1 MGFILFIILIGIA
14 IYYIA
19 KWQKTGEKGSSSD
32 NFSNPYADNQSQDN
46 GTYYRQGTGGRSSNN
61 SGGSNYARWIG
72 GGLGWAFGGPIG
84 GILGF
89 MMGSMFQN
97 GGANRL
103 FGQGVPQQTS
113 NFNVSLVVLSA
124 AVMKADGTVRKS
136 ELDYVKRFFVHNF
149 GTEMAQEY
157 VKMLGEII
165 KQDFDVKA
173 VAQQV
178 GQYMDYASKLQLLHY
193 LFGIAQADGSVSKS
207 ETDLLSQIAASMR
220 ISSADYESLKAMFV
234 KNTDSAYT
242 ILGINHDASEEEI
255 KAAYREMAK
264 KYHPDKVAHLGDD
277 VKKAAEEKFQSV
289 NEAYEAIKKE
299 RGIK

>member
-1 MGFILFIILIGIA
+1 
-14 IYYIA
+14 
-19 KWQKTGEKGSSSD
+19 
-32 NFSNPYADNQSQDN
+32 
-46 GTYYRQGTGGRSSNN
+46 
-61 SGGSNYARWIG
+61 
-72 GGLGWAFGGPIG
+72 
-84 GILGF
+84 

-97 GGANRL
+97 GGANRI
-103 FGQGVPQQTS
+103 FGQGVPQQTG

-124 AVMKADGTVRKS
+124 AVMKADGTVKKS
-136 ELDYVKRFFVHNF
+136 ELDYVKKFFVHNF
-149 GTEMAQEY
+149 GTAAAQQY
-157 VKMLGEII
+157 VKMLGEIL
-165 KQDFDVKA
+165 KQDFNVNE

-178 GQYMDYASKLQLLHY
+178 GHYMDYASKLQLLHY

-207 ETDLLSQIAASMR
+207 ETDLLSMISASMS
-220 ISSADYESLKAMFV
+220 IPSADFESLKAMFV

-242 ILGINHDASEEEI
+242 ILGIKHDATEEEI

-289 NEAYEAIKKE
+289 NEAYEAIKRE